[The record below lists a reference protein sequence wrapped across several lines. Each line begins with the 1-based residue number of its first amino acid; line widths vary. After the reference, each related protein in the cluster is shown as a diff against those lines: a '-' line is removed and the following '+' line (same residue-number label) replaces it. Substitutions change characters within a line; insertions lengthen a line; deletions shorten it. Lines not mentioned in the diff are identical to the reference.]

1 MLNLF
6 RIWFG
11 AALRFFR
18 TRQNL
23 MLENLALRQQ
33 LVVLKRRH
41 PKPRLGLLDKLFWV
55 ALRQL
60 WSDWKKCLYLVA
72 PDTVPCWHRV
82 GFRLYWAM
90 LCKVRR
96 RAGGKKIP
104 REVRDLIFQ
113 MVSENPTWGAPRIH
127 GELRMLG
134 FEVSERTISRW
145 MRRAPRSP
153 EPAQRWREFLRN
165 HREAIA
171 AMDFFTVL
179 TLTFNLL
186 YCFFIIR
193 HDRRRILHFNIT
205 RHPTSSWI
213 VQQLREAFPY
223 ATKSMVW

>member
-1 MLNLF
+1 MLDLF

-11 AALRFFR
+11 AALRLFR

-60 WSDWKKCLYLVA
+60 WSEWKKCLYLVA
-72 PDTVPCWHRV
+72 PDTVPRWHRA
-82 GFRLYWAM
+82 GFRLYWAL

-96 RAGGKKIP
+96 RAAGKKIP

-113 MVSENPTWGAPRIH
+113 MVAENATCGAPRIH

-134 FEVSERTISRW
+134 FEVSERSTSRW
-145 MRRAPRSP
+145 MRRAPRNS
-153 EPAQRWREFLRN
+153 EPAQRWRAFLRN
-165 HREAIA
+165 HREAI
-171 AMDFFTVL
+171 
-179 TLTFNLL
+179 
-186 YCFFIIR
+186 
-193 HDRRRILHFNIT
+193 
-205 RHPTSSWI
+205 
-213 VQQLREAFPY
+213 
-223 ATKSMVW
+223 